1 MPAESAHKAIS
12 EADRVSCRGRLIP
25 LLAASVP
32 SVRSQLIPILSKIL
46 QTDFPGRWPEFMDI
60 TIQLLSTNDASSIFA
75 GLQCL
80 LAITRVYRFK
90 NGTERQDLDKIVGV
104 TFPLLLNIGTRLL
117 EETSI
122 EAGEML
128 RTVVKCYKNAIYVSA
143 FVLCHEGGLVQVD

>member
-1 MPAESAHKAIS
+1 
-12 EADRVSCRGRLIP
+12 
-25 LLAASVP
+25 
-32 SVRSQLIPILSKIL
+32 
-46 QTDFPGRWPEFMDI
+46 MDI

-143 FVLCHEGGLVQVD
+143 FVLCHKGGLVQLD